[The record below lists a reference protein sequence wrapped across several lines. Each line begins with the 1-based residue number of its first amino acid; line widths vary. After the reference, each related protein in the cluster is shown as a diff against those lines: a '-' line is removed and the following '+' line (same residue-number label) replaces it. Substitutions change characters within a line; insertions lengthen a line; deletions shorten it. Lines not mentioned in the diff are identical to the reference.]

1 MTTYKGINGFAV
13 QSVATDPSP
22 SNEGQVWYNN
32 ASYAFKLATLT
43 TSGTWASGGNVNN
56 ARYGAAQAGTAT
68 AAIIFGGLNTGGNNT
83 TVNESYNGVSWT
95 AGPLSLNT
103 SRMGTRGAGP
113 QTASIIYAGD
123 QYPSPRYSVAT
134 ETWNGTSFTT
144 QPSMST
150 ARSYVG
156 QTGSG
161 TQTAVL
167 AFGGNTGGGFTSASE
182 SYNGS
187 WTNTPSLNTTR
198 GVTTGAGTQTAAL
211 SFSGNNPPAVFITA
225 TESWNGSAWT
235 TLPASMNTGRGY
247 ASGTGLQTAALLY
260 GGSSPGYT
268 GATEAWNGTSWTTQG
283 SMGTARATMSAG
295 NSGTTSSALAVS
307 GENAGGNVA
316 NTEAYT
322 GPGSPTTKTIT
333 TS

>member
-1 MTTYKGINGFAV
+1 MATYYGTYGQKV
-13 QSVATDPSP
+13 QYLASDPSDP
-22 SNEGQVWYNN
+22 QTGQVWYN
-32 ASYAFKLATLT
+32 STSATLKVRAVS

-56 ARYGAAQAGTAT
+56 ARYGAAQAGTQT

-83 TVNESYNGVSWT
+83 TVNESYNGTSWT

-103 SRMGTRGAGP
+103 SRMGARGAGP

-123 QYPSPRYSVAT
+123 QFPSPRYSVAT
-134 ETWNGTSFTT
+134 ETWDGTSFTT

-167 AFGGNTGGGFTSASE
+167 AFGGNTGGGFTTASE

-198 GVTTGAGTQTAAL
+198 GGTTGAGTQTAAL
-211 SFSGNNPPAVFITA
+211 CFSGNNPPATFITA

-235 TLPASMNTGRGY
+235 TLPASINTGRVS
-247 ASGTGLQTAALLY
+247 ASGTGLQTAALVY
-260 GGSSPGYT
+260 SGNNPGYT

-283 SMGTARATMSAG
+283 SMGTARATMSTG

-307 GENAGGNVA
+307 GEDAGGIVA
-316 NTEAYT
+316 NTEEYT
-322 GPGSPTTKTIT
+322 GPGTAVTQTVTVS
-333 TS
+333 